1 MPVKKKTVNVS
12 LSSTIKL
19 ADPQAYQFSWQDM
32 QALHHF
38 LVFCP
43 PPLPIG
49 NHDVWTRMIPQ
60 RAQQHPFLMSAILS
74 LGASHL
80 SCLTSCQSSHNQAV
94 SLRGPALRGLEE
106 LLARSDSWS
115 IHDTDAALATC
126 YALTFQASHML
137 DGMDD
142 YLVMVG
148 GCALLT
154 DHVRQHNLPTTF
166 DISLRRTQA
175 KLETTTAPILR
186 GVIYQDLIDEAT
198 DAFDILETSVIDPM
212 EYAFFSSVRMIL
224 DTFHEGACTGVL
236 AGLDLYGLWHH
247 FASRHLRALARQ
259 NSAISQVVL
268 AYFVTIQ
275 IIFRVI
281 LPYRWFPD
289 LVRQHPPRRP
299 LCKLLQWLD
308 ALQQAISLHH
318 QHHLDWT
325 RSILARLPPAL
336 RSRDDIQGVI
346 LLHALTK
353 QAYLGKMS
361 QYAHIVLGDILRASA
376 ELATWFEILLQRRI
390 DYVAEASKSKDVVY
404 DESVGG
410 QIELSEQSLVP
421 HSELPQ
427 RVARMNEY
435 MRGDRYGQ
443 GMGGM
448 DMLNEGFS
456 VRAFAVYNVPPI

>member
-1 MPVKKKTVNVS
+1 MPVERKTVNIS

-19 ADPQAYQFSWQDM
+19 ADPQACQFSWRDM

-60 RAQQHPFLMSAILS
+60 QAQQHPCLMSAILS

-80 SCLTSCQSSHNQAV
+80 SCLTSCQSLHNQAV
-94 SLRGPALRGLEE
+94 CLRGPALRGLEE

-126 YALTFQASHML
+126 YALTFQASYML

-198 DAFDILETSVIDPM
+198 DAFDILETSVIDPA
-212 EYAFFSSVRMIL
+212 EYAFFSSARMIL
-224 DTFHEGACTGVL
+224 STFHEGACTGVL

-247 FASRHLRALARQ
+247 FASRHLSALTRQ

-268 AYFVTIQ
+268 AYFVTMQ

-299 LCKLLQWLD
+299 LCELLQWLD
-308 ALQQAISLHH
+308 ALRQAIPLHH
-318 QHHLDWT
+318 QHHLEWT

-346 LLHALTK
+346 LLRPLTK

-361 QYAHIVLGDILRASA
+361 QYAHIVLGDVLRASA
-376 ELATWFEILLQRRI
+376 ELATWFETLLQRRI
-390 DYVAEASKSKDVVY
+390 DYIVEASKSKDVVH
-404 DESVGG
+404 DESVSG
-410 QIELSEQSLVP
+410 QIELLEQSLVP
-421 HSELPQ
+421 HAKLPQ
-427 RVARMNEY
+427 KVAMMNEY
-435 MRGDRYGQ
+435 MRNNLYEHD
-443 GMGGM
+443 MGGF
-448 DMLNEGFS
+448 NVPSGGFGVGIS
-456 VRAFAVYNVPPI
+456 AMYNVI